1 MNTFVTN
8 HPDSFEVNSD
18 DIVNKIQDGLKNR
31 GIMLVDGEYDFL
43 EYKLRYSAKL
53 TDESGED
60 IKLHNNEP
68 MYINITSPVEDEC
81 KCELYISE
89 KLNIPNYLDERLKF
103 HWFKVRGANYDAEV
117 GRIQAIIEAFC
128 IY

>member
-53 TDESGED
+53 TDASGET
-60 IKLHNNEP
+60 IKLLNNEP

-89 KLNIPNYLDERLKF
+89 KLNIPNRRDEPLLF
-103 HWFKVRGANYDAEV
+103 HRFKICGAKYHEEV
-117 GRIQAIIEAFC
+117 DEIRIIILGNS
-128 IY
+128 I